1 MDSTDQP
8 APPPDE
14 DASEG
19 VDLTKAAV
27 YGLFPRCKVV
37 IAWCCSHNVRHI
49 AQPYSARRME
59 SLVVR
64 RRSARRSS

>member
-27 YGLFPRCKVV
+27 YGLFPRCQVV
-37 IAWCCSHNVRHI
+37 ISWCCSHNVRHTT
-49 AQPYSARRME
+49 QLTSARHMV
-59 SLVVR
+59 SIFVR